1 MERERFLP
9 AALPSKVFKGNAS
22 TKQIFDKCKLLRNK
36 QNQKRER
43 EREQCWFCKESILPP
58 ESNFK
63 ELHSIKLQILQHLSL
78 QIIFKRISIAKTL
91 SEIDDQHE
99 KVNCICS

>member
-43 EREQCWFCKESILPP
+43 KYNAGFAKRAFCHQSETLKSCT
-58 ESNFK
+58 
-63 ELHSIKLQILQHLSL
+63 IKLLML
-78 QIIFKRISIAKTL
+78 
-91 SEIDDQHE
+91 
-99 KVNCICS
+99 